1 MWTPACFRGKLKNPH
16 VTLFKRYGTGLTQG
30 SIARDGYRG
39 ETMLTRTY
47 RKPYT
52 KPITCCVPIQ
62 SALGLIENGGS
73 IELMLVEKESKR
85 VHVFVAILHVN
96 GTRRFVHVIIETWMP
111 F

>member
-1 MWTPACFRGKLKNPH
+1 
-16 VTLFKRYGTGLTQG
+16 
-30 SIARDGYRG
+30 
-39 ETMLTRTY
+39 MLTRTY

-52 KPITCCVPIQ
+52 KHIICCGAIQ

-73 IELMLVEKESKR
+73 IELMWIEKESKR

>member
-1 MWTPACFRGKLKNPH
+1 
-16 VTLFKRYGTGLTQG
+16 
-30 SIARDGYRG
+30 
-39 ETMLTRTY
+39 MLTRTY

-73 IELMLVEKESKR
+73 KELMWVEKESKR
-85 VHVFVAILHVN
+85 VHVFVAILRVN

>member
-1 MWTPACFRGKLKNPH
+1 
-16 VTLFKRYGTGLTQG
+16 
-30 SIARDGYRG
+30 
-39 ETMLTRTY
+39 MLTRTY

-73 IELMLVEKESKR
+73 IELVLVEKESKC